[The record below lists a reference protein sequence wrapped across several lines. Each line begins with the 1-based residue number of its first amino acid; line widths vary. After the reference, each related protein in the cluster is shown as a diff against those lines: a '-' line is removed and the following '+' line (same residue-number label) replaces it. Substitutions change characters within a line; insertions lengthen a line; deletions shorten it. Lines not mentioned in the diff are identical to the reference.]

1 MRLVRFIIVPL
12 STLLLS
18 SCFSRAPEE
27 LSSQEVLRRTIL
39 NTITLESVNIE
50 AIATLTGTAPAPLPV
65 QGTVSGSSLSAALVL
80 TGTLAPLKHARIINL
95 GGTITGRTKS
105 PIRTRLELI
114 NLPSGDVY
122 LHVDDLQSAGRI
134 PKPAASG
141 SILGQQVA
149 FSGSMLGRSM
159 RIAVGTLPEGPL
171 SGPDPRLVDAYAS
184 AIDILSGGLQRMPD
198 GSFVYHYGVRINPA
212 MVESVQQ
219 LGRESAAWRQA
230 TITGDLTIDPTSFA
244 LRRANWA
251 LSSVPSVLGT
261 INAAIDIRFYDHNIA
276 RLSLPVLT
284 GSDVQLES
292 IFDMI
297 SQY

>member
-1 MRLVRFIIVPL
+1 MRLATFIIIPL
-12 STLLLS
+12 AVLLLT
-18 SCFSRAPEE
+18 SCFRRVPEE
-27 LSSQEVLRRTIL
+27 LPPQEVLRRTIL
-39 NTITLESVNIE
+39 RTITLETVNIE
-50 AIATLTGTAPAPLPV
+50 AVATLVGAAPARV
-65 QGTVSGSSLSAALVL
+65 QDTMSGSSLSVALVL
-80 TGTLAPLKHARIINL
+80 TGTLAPLKHAWIINL

-105 PIRTRLELI
+105 PIRTRFELA
-114 NLPSGDVY
+114 NLPSGDIY
-122 LHVDDLQSAGRI
+122 LRVDDLQSAGRI
-134 PKPAASG
+134 LGPAASG

-159 RIAVGTLPEGPL
+159 RIVVGTVPEGPL

-184 AIDILSGGLQRMPD
+184 AIDILSGGLQQMPD

-219 LGRESAAWRQA
+219 LGRESAAWRRA

-244 LRRANWA
+244 LLKANWA
-251 LSSVPSVLGT
+251 LSSVPSILGT
-261 INAAIDIRFYDHNIA
+261 INAAIDIRFHDHNIA

-284 GSDVQLES
+284 GSDVRLES